1 MDRAQLKSQEPT
13 ASESIPMPKII
24 NKEKSAETDPSP
36 PKAEFSLIPN
46 EKLVAIYAA
55 MVRCWMIEQ
64 RASLLLQ
71 QNKIAAAFTG
81 SVGREASASAL
92 VIDLQPED
100 ALSLA
105 LSDSMPAFVKGSG
118 IEDLFRTIS
127 RDAAG
132 ADRLRAFASTNL
144 IIAGPMDAQVEAV
157 REFAVNA
164 KSAKLGRLALAFL
177 SDEAATTLPWSE
189 LMVLAGS
196 HRLPIIFVLHCDS
209 SSDQI
214 VPPKA
219 TGKSAPN
226 ALVNGVPAIQVDGGD
241 AVALYRVGSEAMI
254 RARQGRG
261 ATIVQCLSFPATND
275 SETNRIY
282 KERELSTPGMPV
294 LTMETYLQRK
304 GLLGEE
310 TRRQIISDF
319 RGELDL
325 ATRFLND

>member
-1 MDRAQLKSQEPT
+1 
-13 ASESIPMPKII
+13 MPKLL
-24 NKEKSAETDPSP
+24 NKKKNVEADSSL

-46 EKLVAIYAA
+46 DKLAAIYTA
-55 MVRCWMIEQ
+55 MVRCRMIEQ
-64 RASLLLQ
+64 RASQLLQ
-71 QNKIAAAFTG
+71 QGKIAAALSG
-81 SVGREASASAL
+81 SSGREASASAL

-105 LSDSMPAFVKGSG
+105 RNDSIPAFVKGFG
-118 IEDLFRTIS
+118 IEALFRIIS
-127 RDAAG
+127 KDAGSEDQSG
-132 ADRLRAFASTNL
+132 ARAYAFASANL
-144 IIAGPMDAQVEAV
+144 IIAGPVEAQAEAI

-164 KSAKLGRLALAFL
+164 KSAKLGRIALAFL
-177 SDEAATTLPWSE
+177 TDEAATTPAWNE

-196 HRLPIIFVLHCDS
+196 HRLPIVFVHHCDS
-209 SSDQI
+209 SPDQI
-214 VPPKA
+214 VQPKT
-219 TGKSAPN
+219 TGKPAPN
-226 ALVNGVPAIQVDGGD
+226 ALVNGIPAILVDGGD
-241 AVALYRVGSEAMI
+241 GVALYRVGSEALV

-261 ATIVQCLSFPATND
+261 ATLVQCLSFPATND

-282 KERELSTPGMPV
+282 KESELSAPGTPV

-310 TRRQIISDF
+310 KRRQIISDF

>member
-1 MDRAQLKSQEPT
+1 MDRVQLKSQEPT
-13 ASESIPMPKII
+13 ASESIPMPKTLK
-24 NKEKSAETDPSP
+24 KEKSAEVDPSL

-46 EKLVAIYAA
+46 EKLVAIYTA
-55 MVRCWMIEQ
+55 MVRCRMIEQ

-100 ALSLA
+100 ALSVA
-105 LSDSMPAFVKGSG
+105 LSDSMPAFVKGLG

-127 RDAAG
+127 KNAAG
-132 ADRLRAFASTNL
+132 DDQPRAFASLNL
-144 IIAGPMDAQVEAV
+144 IIAGPIDAQAEAV
-157 REFAVNA
+157 REFAVSA
-164 KSAKLGRLALAFL
+164 KSAKLGHIALAFL
-177 SDEAATTLPWSE
+177 SDKAATTSPWSE

-196 HRLPIIFVLHCDS
+196 HRLPIIFALHCES
-209 SSDQI
+209 SPDQI
-214 VPPKA
+214 APPKA
-219 TGKSAPN
+219 TGKSVPN
-226 ALVNGVPAIQVDGGD
+226 ALVNGVPAILVDGGD

-261 ATIVQCLSFPATND
+261 ATIVQCLLFPATND

-282 KERELSTPGMPV
+282 KEGELSSPGTPL